1 VDNNLNASGQRAVQ
15 YWFKDGLAELS
26 GGVICLVLAV
36 YFGLQQILQ
45 SSQGSFAI
53 FFLLVFVAAF
63 GIRKVMLWYRER
75 STYPRTGFVRAK
87 RGLENRWL
95 LGVSIIFTL
104 LLLGFMLYMIIRG
117 IQTVVWIPVLCGII
131 YTFIFTIIGYQTK
144 LGRFYFLGAF
154 CLFLGLV
161 LALSG
166 LGDFWGAA
174 VLSLVTSLIL
184 FAFGI
189 ITRWA
194 YIHQTMPITEN
205 ADER

>member
-1 VDNNLNASGQRAVQ
+1 MDNNLNASGQRAVQ

-53 FFLLVFVAAF
+53 FFLLVFIAAF

-75 STYPRTGFVRAK
+75 NTYPRTGFVRAK
-87 RGLENRWL
+87 RGLENRWI

-104 LLLGFMLYMIIRG
+104 LLLGFMIYTIIRG
-117 IQTVVWIPVLCGII
+117 KQTVVWIPVLCGII
-131 YTFIFTIIGYQTK
+131 YTFIFTNIGYQTK

-154 CLFLGLV
+154 CLLLGFV

-194 YIHQTMPITEN
+194 YIHQTMTITEN

>member
-1 VDNNLNASGQRAVQ
+1 VDNNLKASGQRAVQ

-87 RGLENRWL
+87 SGLENHWL

-104 LLLGFMLYMIIRG
+104 LLMAFMLYTIIRG
-117 IQTVVWIPVLCGII
+117 IQTVVWIPVLCGFI
-131 YTFIFTIIGYQTK
+131 YTFIFALVGYQTK

-154 CLFLGLV
+154 CLLLGLV

-189 ITRWA
+189 ITRRA
-194 YIHQTMPITEN
+194 YIHQTMTITEN

>member
-1 VDNNLNASGQRAVQ
+1 MDNNLKASGQRAVQ
-15 YWFKDGLAELS
+15 YWFKDGLAELG
-26 GGVICLVLAV
+26 GGVMCLILAV

-75 STYPRTGFVRAK
+75 STYPRTGFVSAK
-87 RGLENRWL
+87 SGLENHWL
-95 LGVSIIFTL
+95 LGVSILFTL
-104 LLLGFMLYMIIRG
+104 LLLGFMLYTIIRG
-117 IQTVVWIPVLCGII
+117 IQTVVWIPVLCGVIFA
-131 YTFIFTIIGYQTK
+131 FICTMVGYQTK
-144 LGRFYFLGAF
+144 LVRFYYQGAF
-154 CLFLGLV
+154 CLFLGIV

-184 FAFGI
+184 FAYGI

-194 YIHQTMPITEN
+194 YIHQTKTITEN